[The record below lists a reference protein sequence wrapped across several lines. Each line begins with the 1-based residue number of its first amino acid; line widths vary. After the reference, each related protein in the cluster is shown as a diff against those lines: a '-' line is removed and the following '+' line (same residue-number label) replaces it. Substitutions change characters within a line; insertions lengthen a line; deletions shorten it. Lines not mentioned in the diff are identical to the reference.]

1 LRELVERQP
10 VAQAE
15 VIGLSFHVDYWNHL
29 GWRDPYSSAR
39 WSDRQRDYA
48 APLGESTVFTPQIV
62 VAGRSSLVGSD
73 RDGVVAAV
81 AAATE
86 RPPERLDVTLGE
98 AEGDSLR
105 LPVRVRLPARGG
117 AGAAGAQRAERLHVA
132 LVEDGLSSSVQR
144 GENAGRKLSHVRVVR
159 ALHVE
164 ALAGGAETST
174 VDLDL
179 DLELELEPNWAR
191 AKLAAVAWVQTE
203 DGLIAAVGH
212 SRRAPQ

>member
-174 VDLDL
+174 VDLE
-179 DLELELEPNWAR
+179 LELELEPNWAR

>member
-1 LRELVERQP
+1 
-10 VAQAE
+10 
-15 VIGLSFHVDYWNHL
+15 
-29 GWRDPYSSAR
+29 
-39 WSDRQRDYA
+39 
-48 APLGESTVFTPQIV
+48 
-62 VAGRSSLVGSD
+62 
-73 RDGVVAAV
+73 
-81 AAATE
+81 
-86 RPPERLDVTLGE
+86 
-98 AEGDSLR
+98 
-105 LPVRVRLPARGG
+105 
-117 AGAAGAQRAERLHVA
+117 
-132 LVEDGLSSSVQR
+132 VQR